1 MVTDKAASMKYK
13 VGIIGHF
20 GFGLDLANG
29 QTIKTKI
36 VADVI
41 KEAVGGDVCYV
52 DAHGGIKA
60 VIPVI
65 GGCIKLLRNCEHVF
79 IFLTENGLKVA
90 VPVLSMVNKLFHRK
104 LHYNVIGGWLPAF
117 LKKNNWLI
125 HHLKQFDYIYVE
137 TNTMHSA
144 LAKLGLNNCITIPN
158 CKKLQIVK
166 ENELTVCNDKPFKL
180 CTFSRV
186 MKEKGIED
194 IVNVV
199 RTINTEAGKIVY
211 SLDIYGQIDNGQKE
225 WFSDLSKSFPEYIQ
239 YGGVIDYNKSVDVLK
254 GYFALVF
261 PTRFYTEGVPGTI
274 VDAYA
279 AGLPVISA
287 RWESFSDVIDE
298 GETGI
303 GYDFC
308 DTNDLTRI
316 LEKVASSP
324 GLINNMKRDCIMKAQ
339 DYTLERLKK
348 NLLLYIR

>member
-1 MVTDKAASMKYK
+1 MEIDNELAMKYK

-36 VADVI
+36 VSDVI
-41 KEAVGGDVCYV
+41 KEAVNGDVCYV

-60 VIPVI
+60 VVPVI
-65 GGCIKLLRNCEHVF
+65 WGCIKLLRNCKHVF

-90 VPVLSMVNKLFHRK
+90 VPVLGVVNKIFHRK

-117 LKKNNWLI
+117 LKRNNWLI

-144 LAKLGLNNCITIPN
+144 LSKLGLNNCITIPN
-158 CKKLQIVK
+158 CKKLRIVN
-166 ENELTVCNDKPFKL
+166 ENELIVCNEKPFKL

-199 RTINTEAGKIVY
+199 RTINTDAGKVVY

-225 WFSDLSKSFPEYIQ
+225 WFSDLSKSFPEYIH
-239 YGGVIDYNKSVDVLK
+239 YGGVIDFDKSVAVLK

-287 RWESFSDVIDE
+287 RWESFSDVINE
-298 GETGI
+298 GETGV
-303 GYDFC
+303 GYEIC
-308 DTNDLTRI
+308 DTSDLARI
-316 LEKVASSP
+316 LKKVASSP
-324 GLINNMKRDCIMKAQ
+324 ELIYNMKRNCVMKAQ
-339 DYTLERLKK
+339 DYTLERLK
-348 NLLLYIR
+348 NDLLLYIR